1 MSAPLPA
8 LSLLETR
15 VLGVLVEKQHTV
27 PDAYPLTLNALV
39 AGCNQKSSR
48 DPVLDASETQVQE
61 AVDHL
66 RMLSL
71 VIESSGGRV
80 MRYAHNVPRALEV
93 PTQAAALIATLMLR
107 GPQTVGE
114 LRINSERLH
123 RFADVSA
130 TLAFL
135 RELEARPAGAL
146 VAERAREPGA
156 RETRWMHL
164 LSGAAP
170 ATAPPT
176 HEPAVATRSV
186 HSSDEVA
193 ALKADLARIEGELAE
208 LKSIVAKLRVEVGP
222 RE

>member
-15 VLGVLVEKQHTV
+15 VLGVLVEKQQTV

-48 DPVLDASETQVQE
+48 DPVLEASDAEVQA

-80 MRYAHNVPRALEV
+80 MRYAHNLPRVLDVPS
-93 PTQAAALIATLMLR
+93 QAAALIATLMLR

-135 RELEARPAGAL
+135 RELEARPAGTL
-146 VAERAREPGA
+146 VAELPRQPGA

-164 LSGAAP
+164 LSGAPAITP
-170 ATAPPT
+170 ATV
-176 HEPAVATRSV
+176 EPESGVVDT
-186 HSSDEVA
+186 SDELA
-193 ALKADLARIEGELAE
+193 ALRADLARVEAELDE
-208 LKSIVAKLRVEVGP
+208 LKSVVARLRAELGLTS
-222 RE
+222 

>member
-1 MSAPLPA
+1 MGAPLPA

-15 VLGVLVEKQHTV
+15 VLGVLVEKQQTV

-48 DPVLDASETQVQE
+48 DPVLEASDAEVQA

-80 MRYAHNVPRALEV
+80 MRYAHNLPRVLDVPS
-93 PTQAAALIATLMLR
+93 QAAALIATLMLR

-135 RELEARPAGAL
+135 RELEARPAGTL
-146 VAERAREPGA
+146 VAELPRQPGA

-164 LSGAAP
+164 LSGAP
-170 ATAPPT
+170 AITAAAT
-176 HEPAVATRSV
+176 VEPESGVVDT
-186 HSSDEVA
+186 SDELA
-193 ALKADLARIEGELAE
+193 ALRADLARVEAELDE
-208 LKSIVAKLRVEVGP
+208 LKSVVARLRAELGLTS
-222 RE
+222 

>member
-15 VLGVLVEKQHTV
+15 VLGVLVEKQQTV

-48 DPVLDASETQVQE
+48 DPVLDASDAEVQA
-61 AVDHL
+61 AVDRL

-80 MRYAHNVPRALEV
+80 MRYAHNLQRVLDVPSQAGAL
-93 PTQAAALIATLMLR
+93 LATLMLR

-146 VAERAREPGA
+146 VAELPRQTGA

-164 LSGAAP
+164 LSGAAVP
-170 ATAPPT
+170 AAGTAGDA
-176 HEPAVATRSV
+176 EGADVQAA
-186 HSSDEVA
+186 SDVA
-193 ALKADLARIEGELAE
+193 ALRADLTRVEGELAE
-208 LKSIVAKLRVEVGP
+208 LKAVVAKLRTELGLSG
-222 RE
+222 

>member
-15 VLGVLVEKQHTV
+15 VLGVLVEKQQTV

-48 DPVLDASETQVQE
+48 DPVLDASDAEVQA
-61 AVDHL
+61 AVDRL

-80 MRYAHNVPRALEV
+80 MRYAHNLPRVLDVPSQAGAL
-93 PTQAAALIATLMLR
+93 LATLMLR

-135 RELEARPAGAL
+135 QELEARPAGAL
-146 VAERAREPGA
+146 VAELPRQPGA

-164 LSGAAP
+164 LSGAAVP
-170 ATAPPT
+170 AAGRGGDS
-176 HEPAVATRSV
+176 EGVDVQAAASDVEALRS
-186 HSSDEVA
+186 
-193 ALKADLARIEGELAE
+193 DLARVEGELAE
-208 LKSIVAKLRVEVGP
+208 LKAIVAKLRTELGLSG
-222 RE
+222 